1 MCVALLGRV
10 VALEPDVAL
19 VDIRGRTWPVETLL
33 VPDVSIGDDV
43 LVTSG
48 LIVARLLPEEAE
60 VRRQM
65 FDHLFSP
72 DGGTTPS

>member
-1 MCVALLGRV
+1 MCMALLGRI
-10 VALEPDVAL
+10 VALEPEGAV
-19 VDIRGRTWPVETLL
+19 VDIRGRRWPVETLL

-48 LIVARLLPEEAE
+48 LIVARLSPEEAE
-60 VRRQM
+60 MRRQM

-72 DGGTTPS
+72 DDGTTPS